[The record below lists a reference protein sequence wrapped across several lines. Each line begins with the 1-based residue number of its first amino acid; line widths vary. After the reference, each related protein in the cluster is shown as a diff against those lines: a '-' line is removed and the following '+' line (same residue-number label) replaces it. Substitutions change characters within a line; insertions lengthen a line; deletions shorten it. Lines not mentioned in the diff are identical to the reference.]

1 MATPEAEPGLRTVS
15 SASGSA
21 PSVSVGR
28 GVKSRGGAA
37 KVGVCDAEGEKV
49 YHLPTLC
56 EAHRCAKPPP
66 NAPLTAPAPRPG
78 PCRGPAVW
86 RGVKSRGGAAKVS
99 VCDAEGEKVHHL
111 PTLCEA
117 HFPTLRS
124 AHVPTFP
131 HATLRPAHLVRST
144 PHTPATRPS
153 PL

>member
-56 EAHRCAKPPP
+56 EAY
-66 NAPLTAPAPRPG
+66 
-78 PCRGPAVW
+78 
-86 RGVKSRGGAAKVS
+86 
-99 VCDAEGEKVHHL
+99 
-111 PTLCEA
+111 
-117 HFPTLRS
+117 
-124 AHVPTFP
+124 
-131 HATLRPAHLVRST
+131 
-144 PHTPATRPS
+144 PATRAS
-153 PL
+153 PLQRRGQGRVEGLPFGGE